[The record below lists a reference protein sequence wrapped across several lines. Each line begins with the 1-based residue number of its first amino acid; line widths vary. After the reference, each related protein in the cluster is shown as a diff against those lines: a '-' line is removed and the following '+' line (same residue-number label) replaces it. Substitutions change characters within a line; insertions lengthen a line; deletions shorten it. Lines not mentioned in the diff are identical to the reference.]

1 MLYVFERLG
10 PGSRLS
16 RRLLISAAVLAVQG
30 ASACAASAVG
40 PQISSIYP
48 ASGSVLGG
56 QRVTITGS
64 GFRGSAGA
72 CASGYDVWFGRDL
85 VHQYAISATSY
96 RVLSDSELSVVT
108 PPNFGGPVDVRVHNT
123 CGTSPV
129 SPGARFQYQYPSS
142 QCQAGTCSLTVG
154 SSSGRALGHVA
165 LGFLDGFN
173 TDAGVTITPQD
184 AALVTAL
191 HPRQWRLG
199 QAWLT
204 APGGGVFGLARHAGA
219 QISLDLTS
227 DWEDWAYDTDR
238 QWDGAPYGDLSTY
251 YSFIYNDVKQ
261 RMAAGEVPDYFDVWN
276 EPTADGTVNQWLSVY
291 GTAYRAIKAADP
303 SAQVVGPSIDNFL
316 ATSANQPDTRGYE
329 LSLTDF
335 LNWEMS
341 SGDRFAAISW
351 HEDGTTVDAFGGP
364 PAVGVPSG
372 PVPGGSRDY
381 WSPAAI
387 ASHVTQ
393 AKALL
398 ARYPAL
404 AGTKIFVN
412 EYGPTYGVD
421 IPGWLVGDFAALE
434 QSGADQGM
442 MTCPTAADCGQLL
455 DGLIS
460 ADGNPQMPYWVM
472 RAYSEMSGST
482 LPVST
487 SGSNFFAL
495 ATVAPSRTIE
505 ALIGRAD
512 DCFGGD
518 QCPQSQPST
527 SPQVAL
533 SLSLAIPWS
542 THAVSVSVEPI
553 PNSPTGTGEQN
564 TVPMQPAATTTTASV
579 NSGTA
584 RVSIPAVK
592 DGDAFY
598 VVVSPIGSVK
608 GQRVAKRCSRKAAHR
623 GSKRRQRA
631 CRARR

>member
-1 MLYVFERLG
+1 MVLRRVCEKSL
-10 PGSRLS
+10 PGARGL
-16 RRLLISAAVLAVQG
+16 RRLMIWIAVLAAQG
-30 ASACAASAVG
+30 ACACGASAVG
-40 PQISSIYP
+40 PQISSISP
-48 ASGSVLGG
+48 AAGSAVGG

-64 GFRGSAGA
+64 GFRGAAGA
-72 CASGYDVWFGRDL
+72 CASGYLIAFGTDL
-85 VHQYAISATSY
+85 VHGYPILAPSY
-96 RVLSDSELSVVT
+96 QVLSDTQLSVVT
-108 PPNFGGPVDVRVHNT
+108 PPNFGGSVDVRVANT
-123 CGTSPV
+123 CGVSPV
-129 SPGARFQYQYPSS
+129 SSGDRFQYQYPSS
-142 QCQAGTCSLTVG
+142 QCLAGTCSLAVG
-154 SSSGRALGHVA
+154 SSAGRALGHVA

-173 TDAGVTITPQD
+173 TDAGVTITPKDQQ
-184 AALVTAL
+184 LVLAL

-204 APGGGVFGLARHAGA
+204 APGGGVFGFARRAGA

-227 DWEDWAYDTDR
+227 DWEDWAYDADPR
-238 QWDGAPYGDLSTY
+238 YDGAPYGDLATY

-316 ATSANQPDTRGYE
+316 ATSANQPNTRGYE
-329 LSLTDF
+329 LSMADF
-335 LNWEMS
+335 LNWEMA
-341 SGDRFAAISW
+341 SGNRFAAISW
-351 HEDGTTVDAFGGP
+351 HEDGTTVDRLSNGL
-364 PAVGVPSG
+364 

-387 ASHVTQ
+387 GNHVRA
-393 AKALL
+393 AKSLL
-398 ARYPAL
+398 AQYPSL

-442 MTCPTAADCGQLL
+442 MTCPVAADCGQLL

-472 RAYSEMSGST
+472 QAYSQMSGSM
-482 LPVST
+482 LPVS
-487 SGSNFFAL
+487 SSASNIYAV
-495 ATVAPSRTIE
+495 ATATPSHTID

-527 SPQVAL
+527 SPSVTL
-533 SLSLAIPWS
+533 SLSLAVPWS
-542 THAVSVSVEPI
+542 TRAVSVSVEPM
-553 PNSPTGTGEQN
+553 PNSPTASGEQN
-564 TVPMQPAATTTTASV
+564 TVPTQPAATSTTASV
-579 NSGTA
+579 SYGSA
-584 RVSIPAVK
+584 HVSIPTVR

-598 VVVSPIGSVK
+598 LVVSPIGSVK
-608 GQRVAKRCSRKAAHR
+608 AQRVARRCSRTRSRRVSRHR
-623 GSKRRQRA
+623 RRA